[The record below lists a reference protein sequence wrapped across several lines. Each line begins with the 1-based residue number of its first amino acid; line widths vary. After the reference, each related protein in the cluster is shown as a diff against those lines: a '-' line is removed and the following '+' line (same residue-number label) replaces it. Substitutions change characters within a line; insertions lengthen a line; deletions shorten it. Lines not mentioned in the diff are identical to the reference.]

1 MSQQNPF
8 ANNPQTFMN
17 SYLSAMR
24 NCFLTTTLG
33 IAFYG
38 FSAGFKNKQAENI
51 MRLLSLVM
59 YVYAL
64 LLCLITN
71 LMFTQYIKKAED
83 YDEPFPDYLNL
94 KWWKHYGTLGYT
106 FCVIL
111 GILILLASKRFVFK
125 LFGLQK

>member
-1 MSQQNPF
+1 MSKI

-38 FSAGFKNKQAENI
+38 FSSGFKNSRGENI

-64 LLCLITN
+64 ILCLITN
-71 LMFTQYIKKAED
+71 LMFSQYIKDAEIFRTNK
-83 YDEPFPDYLNL
+83 PF
-94 KWWKHYGTLGYT
+94 
-106 FCVIL
+106 FFFR
-111 GILILLASKRFVFK
+111 RFSN
-125 LFGLQK
+125 

>member
-1 MSQQNPF
+1 MNNPVERKI

-24 NCFLTTTLG
+24 NCIIATTLG

-38 FSAGFKNKQAENI
+38 FSAGFKEGRAESV

-64 LLCLITN
+64 ILCIITN
-71 LMFTQYIKKAED
+71 LMFSQYISKAETFK
-83 YDEPFPDYLNL
+83 DELPEYIELN
-94 KWWKHYGTLGYT
+94 WWRYYARLGYT

-111 GILILLASKRFVFK
+111 ALLVLLASKRFVFK
-125 LFGLQK
+125 IVGL